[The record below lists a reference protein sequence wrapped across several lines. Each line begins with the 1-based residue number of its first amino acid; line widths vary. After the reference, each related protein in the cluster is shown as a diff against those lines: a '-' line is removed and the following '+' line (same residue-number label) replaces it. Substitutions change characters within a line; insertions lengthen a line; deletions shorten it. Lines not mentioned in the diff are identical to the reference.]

1 MVIITGLVLWLIFGT
16 TLVLVDR
23 KVNEYY
29 WKNEIGWSVLSG
41 LLISVGTIIVFVL
54 ALAFLAPKYAEPVGT
69 YELKTVNELVTLP
82 KTDATIYYVAGAKIN
97 TSSNKDG
104 VVVLAEKKK
113 GLTAIVAPKQSVKI
127 KEVEG
132 AKPEIT
138 KFKKHYK
145 KNLLTQLFSIADVEV
160 LIAPIYEVT
169 IPVGSQTG
177 KTGVVIEGAED

>member
-1 MVIITGLVLWLIFGT
+1 MIIITGLVLWLIFGT
-16 TLVLVDR
+16 TLVLIDK
-23 KVNEYY
+23 KVNERY
-29 WKNEIGWSVLSG
+29 WKEQIGWSVLSG
-41 LLISVGTIIVFVL
+41 LLFSAGTILIVAF

-132 AKPEIT
+132 TQPEIT

-160 LIAPIYEVT
+160 PIEPIYEVI

-177 KTGVVIEGAED
+177 KTGVVVSGAED